1 MGTRERGPSPPA
13 ERVVEPM
20 TEDDLDQVLA
30 IERAVFP
37 TPWSLRS
44 FQFELRDNPHATNLV
59 VRIEGRVRAY
69 ACVHRVA
76 GDLRINNIAVDE
88 PWRRRGLGSALLSRI
103 LELGRSARCGIAS
116 LEVRP
121 TNRSARAL
129 YERYGF
135 RVVGRRRGYYQD
147 TGEDAVLMEKDLST

>member
-1 MGTRERGPSPPA
+1 
-13 ERVVEPM
+13 M
-20 TEDDLDQVLA
+20 TEGDLDQVLA

-37 TPWSLRS
+37 TPWSHRS
-44 FQFELRDNPHATNLV
+44 FQFELRDNPHAKNLV
-59 VRIEGRVRAY
+59 VRVDGRVRAY
-69 ACVHRVA
+69 ACAHLIA
-76 GDLRINNIAVDE
+76 GDLRINNIAVHE
-88 PWRRRGLGSALLSRI
+88 SWRRRGLGSTLMSR
-103 LELGRSARCGIAS
+103 LVELGRSAGCRIAS

-121 TNRSARAL
+121 ANRSARAL

>member
-1 MGTRERGPSPPA
+1 
-13 ERVVEPM
+13 M

-44 FQFELRDNPHATNLV
+44 FRFELRDNPHARNLV
-59 VRIEGRVRAY
+59 ARVDGRVRAY
-69 ACVHRVA
+69 ACIHVIA

-88 PWRRRGLGSALLSRI
+88 SSRRRGLGSTLMSRLLD
-103 LELGRSARCGIAS
+103 LGRSAGCRMAS

-121 TNRSARAL
+121 ANRSARAL
-129 YERYGF
+129 YQRYGF
-135 RVVGRRRGYYQD
+135 RDVGLRRGYYQD
-147 TGEDAVLMEKDLST
+147 TGEDAILMEKDLST